1 IVNDTQ
7 VPASQTIKYV
17 GAGDKTPSENK
28 QTFTFNGHHNEA
40 TNQTTWDEANHTFG
54 KVQTPVIDGYYAD
67 VEEAGGVTV
76 TPDDP
81 NKVITVTYKPVG
93 KIVPKDPDGHEIPG
107 NPGVPYTNDPNDPTG
122 VTPDEPVPT
131 IPGYTPNK
139 TTVTPNNPGEDTPVT
154 YTPINNDEKPVANH
168 HGDVPTS
175 KPTKAMDTLPQTG
188 SENDNALSILGL
200 SAMSLMAMVG
210 LKRKKRD

>member
-1 IVNDTQ
+1 MADQASVTGENVPVDQ
-7 VPASQTIKYV
+7 VYM
-17 GAGDKTPSENK
+17 
-28 QTFTFNGHHNEA
+28 
-40 TNQTTWDEANHTFG
+40 
-54 KVQTPVIDGYYAD
+54 
-67 VEEAGGVTV
+67 
-76 TPDDP
+76 
-81 NKVITVTYKPVG
+81 VTYTKVGNIIPV
-93 KIVPKDPDGHEIPG
+93 DPSGNPIPG
-107 NPGVPYTNDPNDPTG
+107 HPGVRYTNDPNDPTK
-122 VTPDEPVPT
+122 VVPNEPVPG
-131 IPGYTPNK
+131 IPGYTPS
-139 TTVTPNNPGEDTPVT
+139 TDTITPNNPTEDTPVV